1 MALIELSEG
10 DLGGCP
16 SKVIAASDCFNL
28 VGRMVSVADVN
39 RS

>member
-1 MALIELSEG
+1 MVLIELSEG

-16 SKVIAASDCFNL
+16 SYAIAASDCLNL
-28 VGRMVSVADVN
+28 VGRIVSLADVN